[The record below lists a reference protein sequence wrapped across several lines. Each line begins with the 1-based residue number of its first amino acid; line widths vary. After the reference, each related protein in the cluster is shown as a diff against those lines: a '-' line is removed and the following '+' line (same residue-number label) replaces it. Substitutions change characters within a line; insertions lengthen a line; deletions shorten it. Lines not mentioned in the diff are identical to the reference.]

1 MKVKSIKN
9 VKNLSG
15 KKIILRVDFNV
26 PIEEGVIEDD
36 YKIVKALPTIRF
48 LTRHNAKVIII
59 SHLGRPIPGEQN
71 EDFSLEP
78 VARKLN
84 KLLGKKV
91 NFVNDCVG
99 LKAGTAT
106 GRMEKGDI
114 VMLENI
120 RFEKG
125 EKENSKKLA
134 KKLAKLGN
142 IYVNDAFGDC
152 HRSDMSVSAI
162 KLYLPSYAG
171 FLLENEVNH
180 LEKIVN
186 PKKPLVVVLGG
197 SKIKTKIKLVEKLGK
212 KAQHIL
218 IGGALANNFF
228 MARKYEV
235 GKSLI
240 DEETIKFAKKYK
252 KKNIILPVDV
262 LVSTKKDGGRPR
274 IKKINQVNKRE
285 YIYDLGPETIRLYNT
300 LIKKAN
306 SIIWN
311 GPMGRFEEKPFSHGT
326 LAVARI
332 IASRSSGQAFGV
344 VGGGETVDALKETKM
359 LDYIDWVSTGG
370 GAMLSFLGGKKMP
383 GLRGLIKK

>member
-9 VKNLSG
+9 LKNLAG
-15 KKIILRVDFNV
+15 KKVILRVDFNV
-26 PIEEGVIEDD
+26 PVKDGQIEDD
-36 YKIVKALPTIRF
+36 YKIVRTLPTIRF
-48 LTRHNAKVIII
+48 LARQNAKVIIA
-59 SHLGRPIPGEQN
+59 SHLGRPSPGEKNQ
-71 EDFSLEP
+71 DFSLEP
-78 VARKLN
+78 VARRLS

-91 NFVNDCVG
+91 NFVDDCVG
-99 LKAGTAT
+99 LKAGTAV
-106 GRMEKGDI
+106 GKMEKGEI

-134 KKLAKLGN
+134 KNLAKFGN
-142 IYVNDAFGDC
+142 IYVNDAFGNC

-171 FLLENEVNH
+171 LLLEKEVEH
-180 LEKIVN
+180 LEKIIN

-197 SKIKTKIKLVEKLGK
+197 AKIETKIKLVERLGK

-228 MARKYEV
+228 VARKYEV

-240 DEETIKFAKKYK
+240 DEKTIKFAKKYK
-252 KKNIILPVDV
+252 KGNIILPIDV
-262 LVSTKKDGGRPR
+262 LVSAKKDGGRPR
-274 IKKINQVNKRE
+274 IKKINQVNRRE
-285 YIYDLGPETIRLYNT
+285 YIYDLGPETIRLYNN

-326 LAVARI
+326 LAIARI

-344 VGGGETVDALKETKM
+344 AGGGETVDALKETKM
-359 LDYIDWVSTGG
+359 IDYVDWVSTGG
-370 GAMLSFLGGKKMP
+370 GAMLSFLGGEKMP
-383 GLRGLIKK
+383 GLKGLVKK